1 MNREQELE
9 LRLAESQHTEA
20 ELRRVVDILLAQ
32 GDAVFASRSWRLG
45 RGLLAPLETLL
56 RRLGRGGGVA
66 QDTQHWRGIAAAHDD
81 ALARRRVLLQ
91 ALCDD
96 ADGARDLDPLLA
108 ELWRQVAQENAVSDD
123 ASRDASPINP
133 A

>member
-1 MNREQELE
+1 MNHEQELE
-9 LRLAESQHTEA
+9 LRLAESRHTET
-20 ELRRVVDILLAQ
+20 ELRRVIDILLGQ
-32 GDAVFASRSWRLG
+32 GEAVFGSRSWRLG
-45 RGLLAPLETLL
+45 RRLLAPLDWLL

-66 QDTQHWRGIAAAHDD
+66 QDTAHWRDIVAAHDD

-96 ADGARDLDPLLA
+96 VDGARDLDPLLRD
-108 ELWRQVAQENAVSDD
+108 LWQQVAQEAAVRDD
-123 ASRDASPINP
+123 ASRHDP

>member
-9 LRLAESQHTEA
+9 LRLAESQHTET

-32 GDAVFASRSWRLG
+32 GEAVFASRGWRLG
-45 RGLLAPLETLL
+45 RALLAPLEWLL
-56 RRLGRGGGVA
+56 QRLGRGAAVA
-66 QDTQHWRGIAAAHDD
+66 QDTRHWREIAAAHDD

-96 ADGARDLDPLLA
+96 AGTARDLDPLLST
-108 ELWRQVAQENAVSDD
+108 LWQQVAQEAAVRDD
-123 ASRDASPINP
+123 AIHDNRA
-133 A
+133 

>member
-9 LRLAESQHTEA
+9 LRLAESQHTET
-20 ELRRVVDILLAQ
+20 ELRRVVDILLMQ
-32 GDAVFASRSWRLG
+32 GEAVFASRSWRLG
-45 RGLLAPLETLL
+45 RGLLAPLDWLL
-56 RRLGRGGGVA
+56 RRLGRGAAVA
-66 QDTQHWRGIAAAHDD
+66 QDTRHWREIVAAHDD

-96 ADGARDLDPLLA
+96 AGTARDLDPLLS
-108 ELWRQVAQENAVSDD
+108 ELWRQVAQETAVRND
-123 ASRDASPINP
+123 ASHDNA